1 MAPYNMFAL
10 VIRPVLDA
18 EDEETR
24 RDEMKTRLGPDY
36 TVLPAGQE
44 ISDDDAAA

>member
-10 VIRPVLDA
+10 VIRPVLDEA
-18 EDEETR
+18 DEEAR
-24 RDEMKTRLGPDY
+24 RDEMKNRLGPDY

-44 ISDDDAAA
+44 ITDDDAAA